1 MFLRP
6 VRSHCKT
13 NIWLQL
19 TRFTCRRISRHL
31 SRSETQGYHPLLAQR
46 IHETRGVTCISNRKS
61 INPITKQQDIS
72 KAGKKWDEKKE
83 KKKKRIVITR
93 HKNFTRKTLNLH
105 CFTELAALT
114 ISFTNCSI
122 VLISKGN
129 QTDKPVG
136 PRDLGMRFLLEKKY
150 FFFFKTLLPG
160 LLRKNYKHFHFFS
173 HIFHVFI
180 TFKGFIVKETS
191 YLKRY
196 TYTVWFSLKRRF
208 SHGYANKKKT
218 LLIRIIDIKTLF
230 PVLLWRSISLKT
242 MDLF

>member
-1 MFLRP
+1 MFLGP

-72 KAGKKWDEKKE
+72 KAGKKWDK

-160 LLRKNYKHFHFFS
+160 LLRKKYKHHFHFFPLIS
-173 HIFHVFI
+173 CFLLL
-180 TFKGFIVKETS
+180 FKGLL
-191 YLKRY
+191 LK
-196 TYTVWFSLKRRF
+196 K
-208 SHGYANKKKT
+208 H
-218 LLIRIIDIKTLF
+218 LI
-230 PVLLWRSISLKT
+230 
-242 MDLF
+242 